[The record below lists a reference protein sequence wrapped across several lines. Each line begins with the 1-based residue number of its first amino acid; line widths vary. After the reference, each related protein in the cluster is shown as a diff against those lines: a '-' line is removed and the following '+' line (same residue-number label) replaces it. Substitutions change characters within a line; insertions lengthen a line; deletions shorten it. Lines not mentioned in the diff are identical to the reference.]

1 MPIFIR
7 SKKNCCGYT
16 QRHKP
21 VERQQGV
28 SLDSQKTLQRIWAQ
42 SKTGLQKAISLSQK
56 LKQLSF
62 AKDHE
67 HWGVEDWKKVLFTD
81 ETKVNL
87 VGSDG
92 KMYIRRFK
100 NERFN
105 SQFIK
110 GQLQAGNGSILAGVP
125 SDMMALVQLCK

>member
-1 MPIFIR
+1 ME
-7 SKKNCCGYT
+7 
-16 QRHKP
+16 RH
-21 VERQQGV
+21 QGV
-28 SLDSQKTLQRIWAQ
+28 SLDSQKTPQRIWAQ

-56 LKQLSF
+56 LKKRLSF

-81 ETKVNL
+81 ETKVDL

-92 KMYIRRFK
+92 KMYIRCFK

-105 SQFIK
+105 PQFIK
-110 GQLQAGNGSILAGVP
+110 GQLQAGGGLILVWVP
-125 SDMMALVQLCK
+125 SDMMALV